1 MKRRTVLGSLAA
13 AVLALSS
20 TVVAAQEKKPI
31 RIGVITEMSG
41 PFADY
46 GRQVQT
52 TIEAFQKAK
61 GDTVDGHKVEII
73 YRDTTGPNPEVSRRA
88 AQELVSVEK
97 VDFLAG
103 FGLSPNA
110 MGAAPIATA
119 SKTPMI
125 IMNAAATSSI
135 VMRSP
140 YIVRASFTLPQVSAP
155 LATWAAK
162 NGIDTVY
169 TLVSDY
175 GPGLDSEKAFIKAF
189 EAAGGK
195 ILGSVRAPMANPEF
209 GPYLQRAS
217 DAKPD
222 AIFAFV
228 PSGDT
233 GVQLLKA
240 YEQRGLKD
248 QGIQLITTGDITDD
262 VFLDRIGDVALG
274 LVTSHHYS
282 MAHDSPE
289 NKELIKAYQ
298 AIHGPDARVNFY
310 MAATWD
316 GMNMMYDI
324 IRKLDGNIDGDKAVD
339 LARNMKIMSPR
350 GPIEF
355 DENRDVVQNVYI
367 RRVEKIDGKLYNVEF
382 ETIPMVKDP
391 GKEK

>member
-1 MKRRTVLGSLAA
+1 MKRRIVLGGLAA
-13 AVLALSS
+13 TLFTLMAGP
-20 TVVAAQEKKPI
+20 AQAQAQADKPI

-41 PFADY
+41 AFADY

-52 TIEAFQKAK
+52 AINAFTKTR
-61 GDTVDGHKVEII
+61 GDTVAGRKVEVI
-73 YRDTTGPNPEVSRRA
+73 YRDTAGPNPEVARRA

-125 IMNAAATSSI
+125 IMNAAATSGI
-135 VMRSP
+135 VLRSP
-140 YIVRASFTLPQVSAP
+140 YIVRASFTLPQVTAP
-155 LATWAAK
+155 LATWAAQ
-162 NGIDTVY
+162 NGIKSVY

-175 GPGLDSEKAFIKAF
+175 GPGLDAEKAFVKAF
-189 EAAGGK
+189 EAAGGT

-217 DAKPD
+217 DAKPE

-233 GVQLLKA
+233 GVQLLKSYA
-240 YEQRGLKD
+240 DRGLEKS
-248 QGIQLITTGDITDD
+248 GIRLITTGDITDD

-274 LVTSHHYS
+274 LTTSHHYS

-289 NKELIKAYQ
+289 NQAFIQAYQ
-298 AIHGPDARVNFY
+298 KEYGPDARVNFY

-316 GMNMMYDI
+316 GMGMMYDI
-324 IRKLDGNIDGDKAVD
+324 AEKLNGDIDGEKAVA
-339 LARNMKIMSPR
+339 LAQSMKINSPR
-350 GPIEF
+350 GPISF

-367 RRVEKIDGKLYNVEF
+367 RRVEKRDGKLYNVEF
-382 ETIPMVKDP
+382 ATIPNVQDP
-391 GKEK
+391 GK

>member
-1 MKRRTVLGSLAA
+1 MKRRLLLGGI
-13 AVLALSS
+13 
-20 TVVAAQEKKPI
+20 VAALLAGTQANSWAQEQPPL

-52 TIEAFQKAK
+52 TINAFMKEY
-61 GDTVDGHKVEII
+61 GDTVAGRKVEIL
-73 YRDTTGPNPEVSRRA
+73 YRDTTGASPEIARRS
-88 AQELVSVEK
+88 AQELVSVHH

-125 IMNAAATSSI
+125 IMNAAATSNI

-155 LATWAAK
+155 LAEWAAK
-162 NGIDTVY
+162 NNIKTVY

-175 GPGLDSEKAFIKAF
+175 GPGIDSEKAFVKAF
-189 EAAGGK
+189 EAHGGK
-195 ILGSVRAPMANPEF
+195 IVGSTRAPMANPEF

-233 GVQLLKA
+233 GVQFLKA
-240 YEQRGLKD
+240 YAERGLEKS
-248 QGIQLITTGDITDD
+248 GIKLITTGDITDD
-262 VFLDRIGDVALG
+262 AFLDRIGDIALG

-289 NKELIKAYQ
+289 NKKFIDAYQ
-298 AIHGPDARVNFY
+298 KLYGKDARVNFY

-316 GMNMMYDI
+316 GMGMMYEI
-324 IRKLDGNIDGDKAVD
+324 ARQLKGTGKIDGDKAIQI
-339 LARNMKIMSPR
+339 ARSMKIMSPR
-350 GPIEF
+350 GPISF
-355 DENRDVVQNVYI
+355 DENRDIVQNVYI
-367 RRVEKIDGKLYNVEF
+367 RRVEKRNGRLYNIEF
-382 ETIPMVKDP
+382 ATIPSVKDP
-391 GKEK
+391 GK

>member
-1 MKRRTVLGSLAA
+1 MMKRRTFVSGIAA
-13 AVLALSS
+13 AVFALHSGL
-20 TVVAAQEKKPI
+20 VLAQEKEPL

-52 TIEAFQKAK
+52 AINAFMKTR
-61 GDTVDGHKVEII
+61 GDTVAGRKVEVI
-73 YRDTTGPNPEVSRRA
+73 YRDTTGPNPEVARRA

-135 VMRSP
+135 VTRSP
-140 YIVRASFTLPQVSAP
+140 YIVRASFTLPQVTAP
-155 LATWAAK
+155 LATWAAE
-162 NGIDTVY
+162 NGIKTVY

-195 ILGSVRAPMANPEF
+195 IVGSVRAPMANPEF

-233 GVQLLKA
+233 GVQLLKSYA
-240 YEQRGLKD
+240 DRGLEKS
-248 QGIQLITTGDITDD
+248 GIRLITTGDITDD

-289 NKELIKAYQ
+289 NKAFIQAYQ
-298 AIHGPDARVNFY
+298 KVNGADARVNFY

-324 IRKLDGNIDGDKAVD
+324 AEQLGGEIDGDKAVA
-339 LARNMKIMSPR
+339 LAQKMKINSPR
-350 GPIEF
+350 GPISF

-367 RRVEKIDGKLYNVEF
+367 RRVEKVGGKLYNVEF
-382 ETIPMVKDP
+382 ATIPAVKDP
-391 GKEK
+391 GKE

>member
-155 LATWAAK
+155 LAAWAAENDIK
-162 NGIDTVY
+162 TVY

-195 ILGSVRAPMANPEF
+195 VLGSVRAPMANPEF

-298 AIHGPDARVNFY
+298 DVHGPDARVNFY

-324 IRKLDGNIDGDKAVD
+324 IRELDGNIDGDKAVE
-339 LARNMKIMSPR
+339 LAKNMKITSPR

-367 RRVEKIDGKLYNVEF
+367 RRVEKVDGKLYNVEF
-382 ETIPMVKDP
+382 DTIPMVKDP
-391 GKEK
+391 GKEE

>member
-1 MKRRTVLGSLAA
+1 MKRRTVLGSLAV

-155 LATWAAK
+155 LAAWAAENDIK
-162 NGIDTVY
+162 TVY

-195 ILGSVRAPMANPEF
+195 VLGSVRAPMANPEF

-298 AIHGPDARVNFY
+298 DVHGPDARVNFY

-324 IRKLDGNIDGDKAVD
+324 IRELDGNIDGDKAVE
-339 LARNMKIMSPR
+339 LAKNMKITSPR

-367 RRVEKIDGKLYNVEF
+367 RRVEKVDGKLYNVEF
-382 ETIPMVKDP
+382 DTIPMVKDP
-391 GKEK
+391 GKEE

>member
-20 TVVAAQEKKPI
+20 SVVAAQEKEPI

-61 GDTVDGHKVEII
+61 GDTVDGRKVEII

-125 IMNAAATSSI
+125 IMNAAATSNI

-155 LATWAAK
+155 LASWAVDNDIK
-162 NGIDTVY
+162 TVY
-169 TLVSDY
+169 TVVSDY

-195 ILGSVRAPMANPEF
+195 VLGSVRAPMANPEF

-240 YEQRGLKD
+240 YEQRGLKE
-248 QGIQLITTGDITDD
+248 QGIELITTGDITDD

-289 NKELIKAYQ
+289 NKAFIKAYQ
-298 AIHGPDARVNFY
+298 DVHGPDERVNFY

-324 IRKLDGNIDGDKAVD
+324 IRELDGDIDGDKAVEI
-339 LARNMKIMSPR
+339 ARNMKITSPR
-350 GPIEF
+350 GPVEF

-367 RRVEKIDGKLYNVEF
+367 RRVEKVDGKLYNVEF
-382 ETIPMVKDP
+382 DTIPMVKDP
-391 GKEK
+391 GKEE

>member
-20 TVVAAQEKKPI
+20 NVVAAQEKEPI
-31 RIGVITEMSG
+31 RVGVITEMSG

-61 GDTVDGHKVEII
+61 GDTVDGRKVEII

-125 IMNAAATSSI
+125 IMNAAATSNI

-155 LATWAAK
+155 LATWAVDNDIK
-162 NGIDTVY
+162 TVY
-169 TLVSDY
+169 TVVSDY

-195 ILGSVRAPMANPEF
+195 VLGSVRAPMANPEF

-240 YEQRGLKD
+240 YEQRGLKE
-248 QGIQLITTGDITDD
+248 QGIELITTGDITDD

-289 NKELIKAYQ
+289 NKAFIKAYQ
-298 AIHGPDARVNFY
+298 DVHGPDERVNFY

-324 IRKLDGNIDGDKAVD
+324 IRELDGDIDGDKAVEI
-339 LARNMKIMSPR
+339 ARNMKITSPR
-350 GPIEF
+350 GPVEF

-367 RRVEKIDGKLYNVEF
+367 RRVEKVDGKLYNVEF
-382 ETIPMVKDP
+382 DTIPMVKDP
-391 GKEK
+391 GKEE

>member
-1 MKRRTVLGSLAA
+1 MKRRTLLGTIAAGALVLGSGMAN
-13 AVLALSS
+13 
-20 TVVAAQEKKPI
+20 AQDAKPI

-41 PFADY
+41 AFADY

-52 TIEAFQKAK
+52 AINAFMKAH
-61 GDTVDGHKVEII
+61 GDTVAGHKVEVI
-73 YRDTTGPNPEVSRRA
+73 YRDTTGPNPEMARRA

-97 VDFLAG
+97 VDFIAG
-103 FGLSPNA
+103 FGLTPNA
-110 MGAAPIATA
+110 LGAAPIATA

-140 YIVRASFTLPQVSAP
+140 YIVRVSFTLPQVTAP
-155 LATWAAK
+155 LATWAAN
-162 NGIDTVY
+162 NGIKTVY

-175 GPGLDSEKAFIKAF
+175 GPGLDAEKAFIKAF
-189 EAAGGK
+189 EAGGGK
-195 ILGSVRAPMANPEF
+195 VVGSVRAPMANPEF

-233 GVQLLKA
+233 GVQLLKTYA
-240 YEQRGLKD
+240 ERGLQKS
-248 QGIQLITTGDITDD
+248 GIKLITTGDITDD
-262 VFLDRIGDVALG
+262 VFLPRIGDIALG

-298 AIHGPDARVNFY
+298 DVYGPDARVNFY
-310 MAATWD
+310 TAATWD

-324 IRKLDGNIDGDKAVD
+324 AKKLDGKIDGDKAVK
-339 LARNMKIMSPR
+339 LAQAMKFQSPR
-350 GPIEF
+350 GPVSF

-367 RRVEKIDGKLYNVEF
+367 RRVEKVNGQLYNVEF
-382 ETIPMVKDP
+382 ATIPNVKDP
-391 GKEK
+391 GKD